1 MKIIL
6 TISLFFVAL
15 FADVYAGPHYVDKK
29 REVTGV
35 VAGYDKSKGILVLK
49 DFTDWDRAQ
58 MDEMRMVAQMR
69 KDKRLSAWFDQ
80 QDKKHA
86 AIYIKIADVRG
97 IREGTKISI
106 TGYHYISDERTVIPE
121 YDKLEIVPKK

>member
-1 MKIIL
+1 M
-6 TISLFFVAL
+6 TAL
-15 FADVYAGPHYVDKK
+15 FVDLHAGPHHVDKK
-29 REVTGV
+29 RNITGV
-35 VAGYDKSKGILVLK
+35 VSGYDKSKGILVLR

-58 MDEMRMVAQMR
+58 MDEMRGTAQMR
-69 KDKRLSAWFDQ
+69 RDKRLVVWFDQ

-86 AIYIKIADVRG
+86 AIYIKIIDVKG

-121 YDKLEIVPKK
+121 YDILEIVPK

>member
-1 MKIIL
+1 MKNLL
-6 TISLFFVAL
+6 TIAFVLVAL
-15 FADVYAGPHYVDKK
+15 FADVYAGPHHVDKK

-35 VAGYDKSKGILVLK
+35 VAGYDKSKGILILK

-58 MDEMRMVAQMR
+58 MDEMRLMAQMR
-69 KDKRLSAWFDQ
+69 KDKRLAVWFDQ
-80 QDKKHA
+80 QDKKYA
-86 AIYIKIADVRG
+86 AIYINKTDVKG

-121 YDKLEIVPKK
+121 YDKLEIVPK